1 MNSSNAEQMKIFA
14 DYIRSRGL
22 RMTRQR
28 ELIVRTF
35 LGNEGHLS
43 TDELHELVRRKDRK
57 VGYATVFRTLKAL
70 TDCGLARKTDLDDGR
85 VRFEHFYRHPQ
96 HHHIVCVECNR
107 TIEFYSPELEQLEKQ
122 IVAEY
127 DFQPVRNRY
136 QIFGICR
143 DCRRSGEP
151 PEETVHADTIFA
163 RDALK
168 IAIETEKRGVRFY
181 LTASEIVAHEST
193 RHTFLEM
200 LRDEEKHLSSLER
213 EWNRLLAEHPTVLEA
228 PVFLHFDFEALQK
241 IFPSKEE
248 INRRLREDMDEEEA
262 LRLAMAMEKDA
273 ADFFTRYAD
282 KFNDTQGRD
291 IFLKFAGEETDHY
304 NIIRSAL
311 ASVLS
316 RDAK

>member
-1 MNSSNAEQMKIFA
+1 MDTSIDEQMKMFS
-14 DYIRSRGL
+14 DYIRESGL

-28 ELIVRTF
+28 ELIVGTF
-35 LGNEGHLS
+35 LRNEGHLS

-57 VGYATVFRTLKAL
+57 VGYATVFRTLKAM

-85 VRFEHFYRHPQ
+85 ARYEHYYRHPQ

-107 TIEFYSPELEQLEKQ
+107 TIEFYSPELARLQEQ
-122 IVAEY
+122 IVSEY
-127 DFQPVRNRY
+127 DFQPVRNRF

-143 DCRRSGEP
+143 DCRKREEP
-151 PEETVHADTIFA
+151 AEASIDADMIFA

-193 RHTFLEM
+193 RRTFFEM

-213 EWNRLLAEHPTVLEA
+213 EWSRLINEHPEVLDA

-241 IFPSKEE
+241 IFPSKDE
-248 INRRLREDMDEEEA
+248 INRRLKPDMEEEEA

-282 KFNDTQGRD
+282 KFDDTQGRD
-291 IFLKFAGEETDHY
+291 IFLKFAGEEVDHF
-304 NIIRSAL
+304 NIIQRALEAVLARRSE
-311 ASVLS
+311 
-316 RDAK
+316 

>member
-1 MNSSNAEQMKIFA
+1 METTLAEQMQVFA
-14 DYIRSRGL
+14 DYVREHGL

-28 ELIVRTF
+28 ELIVSTF
-35 LGNEGHLS
+35 LRNEGHLS

-70 TDCGLARKTDLDDGR
+70 TDCGLARETDLDDGR
-85 VRFEHFYRHPQ
+85 TRYEHLYRHPQ
-96 HHHIVCVECNR
+96 HHHIVCVQCNR
-107 TIEFYSPELEQLEKQ
+107 TIEFYSPELERLQER
-122 IVAEY
+122 IVSEY
-127 DFQPVRNRY
+127 DFQHVRSRF
-136 QIFGICR
+136 QIFGICP
-143 DCRRSGEP
+143 DCREEEQP
-151 PEETVHADTIFA
+151 QEETVHADLIFA

-213 EWNRLLAEHPTVLEA
+213 EWNRLITEHPKVLDA

-248 INRRLREDMDEEEA
+248 INRRLRSDMEEEEA

-291 IFLKFAGEETDHY
+291 IFLKFASEEVDHF
-304 NIIRSAL
+304 NIIKNAL
-311 ASVLS
+311 ESLLARQS
-316 RDAK
+316 D

>member
-1 MNSSNAEQMKIFA
+1 MDSGIAEQMKMFA
-14 DYIRSRGL
+14 DFVREKGL

-28 ELIVRTF
+28 ELIVDTF
-35 LGNEGHLS
+35 LRTEGHLS
-43 TDELHELVRRKDRK
+43 TDELHELVRRQDRK
-57 VGYATVFRTLKAL
+57 IGYATVFRTLKAL
-70 TDCGLARKTDLDDGR
+70 TECGLARKIDLDDGR
-85 VRFEHFYRHPQ
+85 ARFEHFYRHPR
-96 HHHIVCVECNR
+96 HHHIVCVQCGR
-107 TIEFYSPELEQLEKQ
+107 TIEFYSPELEHLQGE
-122 IVAEY
+122 IVSQY
-127 DFQPVRNRY
+127 DFQPVRNRF

-143 DCRRSGEP
+143 DCRRREEP
-151 PEETVHADTIFA
+151 PEEAVHSDTIFA

-181 LTASEIVAHEST
+181 LTASEIVAHETT
-193 RHTFLEM
+193 RRTFLEM

-213 EWNRLLAEHPTVLEA
+213 EWSRLISEHPKVLDA

-273 ADFFTRYAD
+273 AEFFTRYAG

-291 IFLKFAGEETDHY
+291 IFLKFAGEEIDHY
-304 NIIRSAL
+304 NIIHRAL
-311 ASVLS
+311 ESVLS
-316 RDAK
+316 RESE